1 MLPTNL
7 LAATAPL
14 PLIKLD
20 QRTDIV
26 LRPPAPSDA
35 PSPAARRSKIWELS
49 DTLHWPIIGRA
60 ALPAELRHVLVS
72 LNAKGAEPADD
83 HELHV
88 LGVMLASHREAGA
101 KLLQRALDRR
111 HGLSIK
117 QYAKAKDEEA
127 LRRLWDESVQRGD

>member
-20 QRTDIV
+20 QRIDIV
-26 LRPPAPSDA
+26 LRPPVPSDA

-49 DTLHWPIIGRA
+49 DTLHCSIIGTC
-60 ALPAELRHVLVS
+60 LSNAELRHVLER
-72 LNAKGAEPADD
+72 LNVTGAGAAAADD

-88 LGVMLASHREAGA
+88 VGVTLAGCPAGGA
-101 KLLQRALDRR
+101 KLVQRALDKR

-117 QYAKAKDEEA
+117 RYAKAKDE
-127 LRRLWDESVQRGD
+127 